1 MLGRASPGLLLTRK
15 PEVSR
20 WASMRPL
27 LNFCLHNAMT
37 SRKVTRATPHA
48 AWVEVVIKVLCLLR
62 RALERLIDAASET
75 NPESGSWQI
84 RGNYKVAIEPRT
96 RPKSSPSWALP
107 WYWLSHHRR
116 DWQMS
121 QESCRRRRAVWRYL
135 AKGLLGA
142 SRCSSRIV
150 LSSALSSRLPVQVHN
165 AANAN
170 QKEKYE
176 ADLKK
181 EIKKLQVFSCNV
193 ERPACLGIGPIS
205 TFGLFCPSVEIERPD
220 QDVDD
225 L

>member
-1 MLGRASPGLLLTRK
+1 
-15 PEVSR
+15 
-20 WASMRPL
+20 
-27 LNFCLHNAMT
+27 MT
-37 SRKVTRATPHA
+37 SRKVTRATVPHA
-48 AWVEVVIKVLCLLR
+48 AWVEVVIKVLCLLQ

-75 NPESGSWQI
+75 SPESGSWQI
-84 RGNYKVAIEPRT
+84 RGNYKVAIEPHT

-107 WYWLSHHRR
+107 WHWLSHHRR
-116 DWQMS
+116 DRQMS

-142 SRCSSRIV
+142 SRCSPRIV
-150 LSSALSSRLPVQVHN
+150 RSSALSSRLPVQVHN

-193 ERPACLGIGPIS
+193 ERPACLRRGPIS
-205 TFGLFCPSVEIERPD
+205 TFWPILSFYRDWETRSRRGWPLMTLRTSGLWWRTENGLKR
-220 QDVDD
+220 
-225 L
+225 